1 MQQWVYYVSPEV
13 NAISQYPTILAV
25 CISLT
30 FVMTVVVCL
39 RIWVRAVWKKSFG
52 VDDAVI
58 VSSAVCGI
66 IYSALCITQS
76 RLGLGLP
83 LKLRPKA
90 SLNTYATVNFA
101 GRPFYMAG
109 ITGFKVA
116 LCIAYLRII
125 RHSSEKSY
133 RHVVWG
139 IMIFTIL
146 SHVAGTLVLFFQ
158 CSPVH
163 KSWRPLTPGKCL
175 PNPAVFYPLAGV
187 SIFCDLIVLLTPI
200 PLWLKVRIS
209 TPRKLG
215 LMAVFLL
222 GLFTTACSIMRVVQ
236 IEIIAKDGNST
247 MLILWGTIEL
257 NVGIAITCLPTLIPL
272 ITFMRGRS
280 SKSGPMQYPH
290 STSDGRSAG
299 TSVKLKSVGLHS
311 STMRSQ
317 TIPTGNNTLVKSG
330 SFSSLEAILPVDSQ
344 GRPIQR
350 EDMESCNGNGSQSHV
365 HLSNPGHITKTVQ
378 VEITRT
384 DNRPG
389 PEQSW
394 LH

>member
-1 MQQWVYYVSPEV
+1 
-13 NAISQYPTILAV
+13 
-25 CISLT
+25 
-30 FVMTVVVCL
+30 
-39 RIWVRAVWKKSFG
+39 
-52 VDDAVI
+52 
-58 VSSAVCGI
+58 
-66 IYSALCITQS
+66 
-76 RLGLGLP
+76 
-83 LKLRPKA
+83 
-90 SLNTYATVNFA
+90 
-101 GRPFYMAG
+101 MAG

-139 IMIFTIL
+139 IMIFTVL

-187 SIFCDLIVLLTPI
+187 SIFCDLIVFLTPI

>member
-1 MQQWVYYVSPEV
+1 MQWVYHVSPEV

-39 RIWVRAVWKKSFG
+39 RVWVRAVWKKSFG

-83 LKLRPKA
+83 LKLRPKQ

-133 RHVVWG
+133 RHVVRG

-146 SHVAGTLVLFFQ
+146 SHLAGTLVLFFQ

-163 KSWRPLTPGKCL
+163 KSWRPMTPGTCL
-175 PNPAVFYPLAGV
+175 PNDIVFYTLAGV
-187 SIFCDLIVLLTPI
+187 SILCDLIVFLTPI
-200 PLWLKVRIS
+200 PLWMKVRIS
-209 TPRKLG
+209 RGRKLG

-222 GLFTTACSIMRVVQ
+222 GLFTTACSVMRVVQ

-272 ITFMRGRS
+272 LTFVRGKT
-280 SKSGPMQYPH
+280 SKSGPLQYPN

-311 STMRSQ
+311 STIRSQ
-317 TIPTGNNTLVKSG
+317 TIPTGNNTLIKSG
-330 SFSSLEAILPVDSQ
+330 SFSSLEAILPVDSD

-350 EDMESCNGNGSQSHV
+350 DDVESASGRGPQSNL
-365 HLSNPGHITKTVQ
+365 LSSPGQITKTVQ

-384 DNRPG
+384 NNERD
-389 PEQSW
+389 PERSW

>member
-1 MQQWVYYVSPEV
+1 MQWVYHATPEV

-25 CISLT
+25 CISLS
-30 FVMTVVVCL
+30 FVMTVVVGL
-39 RIWVRAVWKKSFG
+39 RVWVRVVMKKSFG

-58 VSSAVCGI
+58 VSSAICGI
-66 IYSALCITQS
+66 VYSALCITQS

-83 LKLRPKA
+83 LKLRPEE
-90 SLNTYATVNFA
+90 SLDTYATVNFA
-101 GRPFYMAG
+101 GRPIYMAG

-158 CSPVH
+158 CTPVH
-163 KSWRPLTPGKCL
+163 KSWRPKTPGSCL
-175 PNPAVFYPLAGV
+175 PNDAVFYPLAGV
-187 SIFCDLIVLLTPI
+187 SIFCDLIVFLTPI
-200 PLWLKVRIS
+200 PLWMKVRI
-209 TPRKLG
+209 TLPRKLG

-236 IEIIAKDGNST
+236 IEIIARDGNST

-257 NVGIAITCLPTLIPL
+257 NVGIAITCFPTLIPL
-272 ITFMRGRS
+272 LTLVRTKT
-280 SKSGPMQYPH
+280 SKGGPLQYPH
-290 STSDGRSAG
+290 STAEGRSAG
-299 TSVKLKSVGLHS
+299 TSVKLRSVGMHS

-317 TIPTGNNTLVKSG
+317 TIPTNNTLRKSG
-330 SFSSLEAILPVDSQ
+330 SFSSLEAILPVDSK
-344 GRPIQR
+344 GRPVQSR
-350 EDMESCNGNGSQSHV
+350 DVESRGGRTSRGDSI
-365 HLSNPGHITKTVQ
+365 SSPGQITKTVQ
-378 VEITRT
+378 
-384 DNRPG
+384 
-389 PEQSW
+389 
-394 LH
+394 